1 MAIYH
6 LEAKIISRGSGRSAV
21 AAAAYMSCSRIYNDY
36 DGITHDYT
44 RKRGLVWEKIFLPSN
59 APAEWQ
65 DRAVLWNAVE
75 AAEKSKD
82 SRLAR
87 ELIVALPI
95 ELAPEEHEFI
105 LSEFIKR
112 ECVAKGMCTDV
123 CYHDTDGHNPH
134 AHIML
139 TVRPLTAKGTWQAK
153 TQKEYLCIRRGVEK
167 GFTAAEY
174 KLAEKEGWE
183 KQYLYKVDDEK
194 MYLPP
199 SCADGLERIN
209 KYPKSTQYGR
219 QNPIYEEWN
228 SEEQLMRFREAWAR
242 YVNRSLDL
250 CELDTRID
258 HRSHKARGLKVKP
271 TIHVGIFRGVSDRKR
286 INQQIRSD
294 NKLIN
299 DLLDAVKYLAKTVG
313 VLISRAASALEEI
326 RTDLL
331 VLTYQK
337 NEIGN
342 ELNRCESKA
351 EDVRSD
357 LDKYKSISTELAE
370 KQAERDELFHIKRK
384 TPSLFK
390 GKHKELDAKM
400 YELGEDI
407 SELMHSKQAYENR
420 IKLNA
425 SSIDAAERDVKF
437 YEGKVAELKPQREK
451 CKKAISEKLDE
462 YHKAEV
468 ESADLDQEKLTEAR
482 QAIRSAK
489 ESEAIDRIE
498 KSGCVCFEDD
508 FYDTKVE
515 VAKLLGEEAPKPPKR
530 KPVEHI
536 APPIPSWER
545 NKYRKSPEWRNDSR
559 ER

>member
-1 MAIYH
+1 
-6 LEAKIISRGSGRSAV
+6 
-21 AAAAYMSCSRIYNDY
+21 MSCSCIYNDY

-44 RKRGLVWEKIFLPSN
+44 RKRGLVWEKVFLPSN
-59 APAEWQ
+59 ALAEWQ

-75 AAEKSKD
+75 AAEKSRD

-87 ELIVALPI
+87 ELIVAMPI

-112 ECVAKGMCTDV
+112 ECVAKGMCADV

-174 KLAEKEGWE
+174 KQAEKEGWE
-183 KQYLYKVDDEK
+183 KQYLYKIDDEK

-199 SCADGLERIN
+199 SRADGLKRIN

-228 SEEQLMRFREAWAR
+228 SEEQLMRFREAWAK

-258 HRSHKARGLKVKP
+258 HRSHKAIGLKVKP

-286 INQQIRSD
+286 INQRIRSD

-337 NEIGN
+337 NEISS

-357 LDKYKSISTELAE
+357 LDRYKSISTELAE
-370 KQAERDELFHIKRK
+370 KQAERDELYRIKKK

-390 GKHKELDAKM
+390 GKHKELDARI

-420 IKLNA
+420 IRL
-425 SSIDAAERDVKF
+425 SEPSIDAAERDVKF

-451 CKKAISEKLDE
+451 CKNAISKKIDE
-462 YHKAEV
+462 YRKVEAE
-468 ESADLDQEKLTEAR
+468 STDLDQEKLTEAR
-482 QAIRSAK
+482 QAIRPAK

-498 KSGCVCFEDD
+498 KRGYSCYEED
-508 FYDTKVE
+508 FYDTTVE
-515 VAKLLGEEAPKPPKR
+515 VAKLLGEEVPKPLEKKTIEPI
-530 KPVEHI
+530 V
-536 APPIPSWER
+536 PPTPSWA
-545 NKYRKSPEWRNDSR
+545 RKTGMRPPEKKEDNR